1 MEKNLR
7 VKRNEMIDYGGEMKR
22 ELIGEIIRNKHYY
35 HIQ

>member
-7 VKRNEMIDYGGEMKR
+7 VKRNEMIEESGEMKR
-22 ELIGEIIRNKHYY
+22 EMNGEIIRNKHYY